1 MKLYCYRCG
10 NAWDEDRA
18 PRTCPRCGSSRYDIP
33 VSRDALC
40 RRCGFQWKRTAIGE
54 PCPGCGWTGDET
66 GLLRCSQCDH
76 EWVMRGSEP
85 PKKCP
90 VCRSTRWDEPKLHR
104 FACYRCG
111 HVWRNRADHPVRCP
125 KCQSSKWDQ
134 PALRLQCRRCGY
146 RWVPRSGR
154 SSEDVRICPSCK
166 SSRWNEAPR
175 IRECE
180 SCGAIFM
187 SHGGDEH
194 LCSACRH
201 RGCITSRC
209 GFCGFEWSTADDIW
223 SICPRC
229 GKGRSVEGKDE
240 VTQFWSQGDRSLRYV
255 FSDDCAFIYL
265 WEGPMPVATRYV
277 RDILREMDVTAG
289 QLTYMM
295 ANPKYEESWTM
306 LASEMYEHRDDYRG
320 NITYFTRR
328 LNLSESDAT
337 ILAIHFTGM
346 GPEAIAMRFGMS
358 IENVRKAFD
367 RIMAAYADN
376 GIVVDDSIFTD
387 DPISQY

>member
-1 MKLYCYRCG
+1 
-10 NAWDEDRA
+10 
-18 PRTCPRCGSSRYDIP
+18 
-33 VSRDALC
+33 
-40 RRCGFQWKRTAIGE
+40 
-54 PCPGCGWTGDET
+54 
-66 GLLRCSQCDH
+66 
-76 EWVMRGSEP
+76 MRGSEP

-111 HVWRNRADHPVRCP
+111 HVWRNRAHHPVRCP

-187 SHGGDEH
+187 SRGGDEH

>member
-54 PCPGCGWTGDET
+54 PCPGCGWTGDES

-175 IRECE
+175 TRECE

-187 SHGGDEH
+187 SRGGDEH

-201 RGCITSRC
+201 RT
-209 GFCGFEWSTADDIW
+209 
-223 SICPRC
+223 
-229 GKGRSVEGKDE
+229 GR
-240 VTQFWSQGDRSLRYV
+240 
-255 FSDDCAFIYL
+255 
-265 WEGPMPVATRYV
+265 
-277 RDILREMDVTAG
+277 
-289 QLTYMM
+289 
-295 ANPKYEESWTM
+295 
-306 LASEMYEHRDDYRG
+306 
-320 NITYFTRR
+320 
-328 LNLSESDAT
+328 
-337 ILAIHFTGM
+337 
-346 GPEAIAMRFGMS
+346 
-358 IENVRKAFD
+358 
-367 RIMAAYADN
+367 
-376 GIVVDDSIFTD
+376 
-387 DPISQY
+387 